1 MPQVE
6 PMAIKCN
13 LTTPLYSLSG
23 ATMSGRAE
31 ASLCNMTLALG
42 EYMYH
47 SPGST
52 ARILLIESRE
62 AIIICQLVSRTTP
75 STASRSNGLW
85 RSFFEMIESERRSR
99 RLPLTGG
106 PCFNL
111 STVLLRRAK
120 GSSFETATICS
131 VQIAKTR

>member
-1 MPQVE
+1 MTSCPFGESVWLSLFSLLQTNYVQGLAESVILPQVE
-6 PMAIKCN
+6 SMAIKCN
-13 LTTPLYSLSG
+13 LTTPSYSLSG

-62 AIIICQLVSRTTP
+62 AIIICQLVSSTTP
-75 STASRSNGLW
+75 STASRSKG
-85 RSFFEMIESERRSR
+85 
-99 RLPLTGG
+99 
-106 PCFNL
+106 
-111 STVLLRRAK
+111 LRRF
-120 GSSFETATICS
+120 GVLSS
-131 VQIAKTR
+131 K